1 MVQKI
6 KKRKEMDWEEEQS
19 MKRQRKERNCRKAR
33 NYGEFRTSDRRRSGK
48 ESLWALE
55 SYN

>member
-6 KKRKEMDWEEEQS
+6 KKRKNMDWEEEMS
-19 MKRQRKERNCRKAR
+19 MKKQRKEKNCRKAR
-33 NYGEFRTSDRRRSGK
+33 NYGEFRTSDRRHSGK
-48 ESLWALE
+48 ESLWAFE